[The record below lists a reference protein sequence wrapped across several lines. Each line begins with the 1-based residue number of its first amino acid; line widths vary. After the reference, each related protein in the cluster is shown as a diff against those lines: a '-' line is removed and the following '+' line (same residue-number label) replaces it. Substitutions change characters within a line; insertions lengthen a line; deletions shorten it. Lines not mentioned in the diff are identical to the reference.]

1 MTSAY
6 ASAEIEGRAPYQAEC
21 ADPVVVKAVSRV
33 FKAWRLNASDAA
45 RLAGVSERTWSRMKG
60 EAWSGSLS
68 DDQRTRA
75 VAIIRLYK
83 GLHLYFGEDLANKWV
98 RLPNKGPL
106 FEGATPVAHMTQGG
120 LPAMLAACEY
130 VDAIRGGV

>member
-1 MTSAY
+1 M
-6 ASAEIEGRAPYQAEC
+6 ASAHALATIEGRTSHRT
-21 ADPVVVKAVSRV
+21 DRTDSVVVKAVSRV
-33 FKAWRLNASDAA
+33 FKAWRLNTSDAA
-45 RLAGVSERTWSRMKG
+45 RLAGVSERTWIRMKG

-75 VAIIRLYK
+75 AAVVRLYK
-83 GLHLYFGEDLANKWV
+83 GLHLFFGDDLADRWV

-106 FEGATPVAHMTQGG
+106 FEGATPVAHMTEGG